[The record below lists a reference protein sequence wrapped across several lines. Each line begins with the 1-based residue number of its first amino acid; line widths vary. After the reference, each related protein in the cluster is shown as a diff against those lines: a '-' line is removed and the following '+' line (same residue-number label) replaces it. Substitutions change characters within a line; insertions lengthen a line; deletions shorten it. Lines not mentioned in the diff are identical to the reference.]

1 MRRKFLVL
9 CGASVAGSTQSVAQV
24 LNLGRTI
31 VVPPPKFGAQDD
43 REAEL
48 IAKVNEI
55 SALRR
60 AAAWDKLQQV
70 LEQRLRSES
79 DDYAKSRVL
88 NELADV
94 CGYLTLDLESAI
106 RHDTAL
112 LAGAIPADD
121 TNRRYHPQHA
131 AANQLLVQDPGYV
144 EEYVAIRAD
153 AVRENA
159 QRRLAINTALL
170 AGKKPAMS
178 GSYTRAF
185 LLEQVEVVRR
195 DIGRTPPGT
204 LDRLRLYSRLVR
216 MEYEILAQGHLD
228 YRPASEALFASG
240 EIGAN
245 TVDLGEI
252 DFLRL
257 SEYFVLLHG
266 KGGNL
271 DHARRALEVVYR
283 PYLQLRA
290 EESRWRYNVLVNGYI
305 SRLVRSAFEQR
316 LYGDAFYYLSLNKSR
331 MILED
336 QLIASGTNRFG
347 LRMRD
352 LLQEARMPL
361 EPSGLP
367 QRTWFLQKLRGAR
380 QFLDFHID
388 GAYEAGRAG
397 AGSGTGRERA
407 LLPFTARNVA
417 VISSASGAGAATVFS
432 DRALYVTVVGE
443 GRVASMSIVQG
454 GELAAFRDEMEKSY
468 DAVSSGRAIAANAR
482 LRALGAMS
490 PEPALRI
497 SPDKWLAKH
506 PFDLHL
512 GKATVRAVNFFV
524 AEDDALIG
532 TLKVAGFLNPELRG
546 GQGNL
551 PGADR
556 EAAILAGLFG
566 GAALYKGADASV
578 SNLGKVA
585 SANIIHLSMHGS
597 FNGEDPSRSKLF
609 FAGSA
614 FDDRDDDPRALF
626 ASDMRGAEALQ
637 GKDLIFA
644 AACQTGLTG
653 ADRRNASE
661 LTGIVRPLVAGRNR
675 NLVLSLWNVDD
686 VATSEFVKAFYEQL
700 ARSNDVADAF
710 AMSQGQLRQKYPN
723 PYIWAAF
730 YLMRGGGH

>member
-1 MRRKFLVL
+1 MRRQFLVL
-9 CGASVAGSTQSVAQV
+9 CGTCVAWTTRSVAQV

-31 VVPPPKFGAQDD
+31 DVPPAKFGAQDD

-55 SALRR
+55 IALRR
-60 AAAWDKLQQV
+60 AAAWDKLQQA
-70 LEQRLRSES
+70 LEQRLRSDS

-88 NELADV
+88 NELAEV
-94 CGYLTLDLESAI
+94 CGYLTLDLEAAVRYDS
-106 RHDTAL
+106 AL
-112 LAGAIPADD
+112 LAGAIPAED
-121 TNRRYHPQHA
+121 TNRRYHPRHA
-131 AANQLLVQDPGYV
+131 TANQLLIQDTGYV

-153 AVRENA
+153 VIRKNA
-159 QRRLAINTALL
+159 QLRLETNKALL
-170 AGKKPAMS
+170 AGNKPAMS
-178 GSYTRAF
+178 GSYTGAF
-185 LLEQVEVVRR
+185 LLEQVEVVRG
-195 DIGRTPPGT
+195 DIGRTSPGT
-204 LDRLRLYSRLVR
+204 LDRVRLQSRLVR
-216 MEYEILAQGHLD
+216 MEYEILAQGYLE
-228 YRPASEALFASG
+228 YRPASEGLFASG
-240 EIGAN
+240 EIMAN
-245 TVDLGEI
+245 TVDLSEI

-266 KGGNL
+266 KTGNL

-290 EESRWRYNVLVNGYI
+290 EESRWRYNVLVNSYI
-305 SRLVRSAFEQR
+305 SRLVGSAFKQR
-316 LYGDAFYYLSLNKSR
+316 LYDDAFYYLSLNKSR

-336 QLIASGTNRFG
+336 QLVASGTNRDG

-367 QRTWFLQKLRGAR
+367 QRTWFVQKLRRSR

-388 GAYEAGRAG
+388 GAYVTGRAP
-397 AGSGTGRERA
+397 AGSGMARERA
-407 LLPFTARNVA
+407 VLPFTSRNVA
-417 VISSASGAGAATVFS
+417 VVGSASGGDTATVFS
-432 DRALYVTVVGE
+432 DRALYVTFVSE
-443 GRVASMSIVQG
+443 GRVASMSILQA
-454 GELAAFRDEMEKSY
+454 GELAAFRNEMEQSY
-468 DAVSSGRAIAANAR
+468 DDVSSGRTIAANAR
-482 LRALGAMS
+482 LQALGAAS
-490 PEPALRI
+490 PEQVLRI

-512 GKATVRAVNFFV
+512 GKATVRTVNFFV
-524 AEDDALIG
+524 AEEDARIG
-532 TLKVAGFLNPELRG
+532 TLKVAGFLNPELKG
-546 GQGNL
+546 GHGNL

-566 GAALYKGADASV
+566 GAAIYKGANASV
-578 SNLGKVA
+578 SNLGKVV
-585 SANIIHLSMHGS
+585 SANIVHLSMHGS

-609 FAGSA
+609 FAGST
-614 FDDRDDDPRALF
+614 FDDRNDDPQALF
-626 ASDMRGAEALQ
+626 ASDMRGTEALQ

-661 LTGIVRPLVAGRNR
+661 LNGIVRPLVAGRNR

-686 VATSEFVKAFYEQL
+686 LATSEFVKLFYEHL
-700 ARSNDVADAF
+700 ARSNDVASAF
-710 AMSQGQLRQKYPN
+710 AVSQGQLRQKYPN